1 MNFNISTFF
10 VQLTV
15 FQKRV
20 CSKMLN
26 RKIVEKFKE
35 STLMTLDQSV
45 ARISI
50 RGKEGGGR
58 FFREKMPE
66 IHDIMRTK

>member
-1 MNFNISTFF
+1 
-10 VQLTV
+10 
-15 FQKRV
+15 
-20 CSKMLN
+20 MLN